1 MSRWIRA
8 RTSYFGTPGALFL
21 GEMKFQRKAKEKT
34 MTHQAL
40 RVCAIFTMFVAVAS
54 AAIYPPSPGDLSV
67 AIPFQFIVGDKTMQA
82 GNYLVHRD
90 AETGVL
96 DICEDGVYCATVVAG
111 RVGADD
117 FATEPQLVFKRWG
130 ESCVLVQIWF
140 SEADGYQV
148 PAQGPSAETVA
159 ATSETAYLSARELY
173 FHHLEGL
180 PVAWH

>member
-1 MSRWIRA
+1 
-8 RTSYFGTPGALFL
+8 
-21 GEMKFQRKAKEKT
+21 

-40 RVCAIFTMFVAVAS
+40 RVSAIFTMFAAVAS

-90 AETGVL
+90 GETGVL

-130 ESCVLVQIWF
+130 ASCVLVQIWF

-173 FHHLEGL
+173 FHHMEGL